1 MTARRLTADA
11 IAERL
16 DRPVTWVR
24 AQAKA
29 GNIPA
34 IRVGHTWRFDP
45 DEIDA
50 WERRQHNAYRDPL
63 SMTPLSEKRQVGAS

>member
-1 MTARRLTADA
+1 MTDRLTVPEVAA
-11 IAERL
+11 RIK
-16 DRPVTWVR
+16 RPASWVR
-24 AQAKA
+24 KQAA
-29 GNIPA
+29 ASAIPA

-63 SMTPLSEKRQVGAS
+63 SMTPLSEKRQAS

>member
-1 MTARRLTADA
+1 MPAPRLSAAA

-16 DRPVTWVR
+16 DRPVGWVR

-50 WERRQHNAYRDPL
+50 WERRKHNAYRDPM
-63 SMTPLSEKRQVGAS
+63 SMTDLSAQRQAS

>member
-1 MTARRLTADA
+1 MKQRLTVTDL
-11 IAERL
+11 AERL
-16 DRPVTWVR
+16 ERPARWVR
-24 AQAKA
+24 QQAA
-29 GNIPA
+29 ASAIPA

-63 SMTPLSEKRQVGAS
+63 SMTDLSAKRQELTR